1 MDIED
6 CLDVQKHSLWPCP
19 VDAPDELIEL
29 LVRFWRVLH
38 DVSAPTRHGELTAQQ
53 FWLLRQLR
61 RRGSSRVGDLALAL
75 GIAQSS
81 LTAASQ
87 RLAAAGLLTRERDAA
102 DERVVQLTLTA
113 AGAERVDAWRAQR
126 RETLTALLSS
136 LDPAQQRQLTELLE
150 LLLAHAGESAL

>member
-1 MDIED
+1 VAVEERQ
-6 CLDVQKHSLWPCP
+6 DVHVPPPAS
-19 VDAPDELIEL
+19 DELIEL

-38 DVSAPTRHGELTAQQ
+38 DVSAPTRHGEMTAQQ

-81 LTAASQ
+81 LTSASQ
-87 RLAAAGLLTRERDAA
+87 RLAAAGLLTRERDAL
-102 DERVVQLTLTA
+102 DERVVRLTLTA
-113 AGAERVDAWRAQR
+113 DGAERVDAWRAQR

-136 LDPAQQRQLTELLE
+136 LDPTQQRQLTELLE
-150 LLLAHAGESAL
+150 RLLAHAGESAL